1 MELLTLR
8 QEDGMYTFTM
18 PPILSL
24 LWRMS
29 QGRVGEHYSSP
40 VLSCAHTGIATGI
53 SGRAE
58 VCDWLSDAVMS
69 APVVQL
75 AAVRVP
81 LSGPA
86 SSRPLTQPLGRNGRR

>member
-1 MELLTLR
+1 MEDESGPSGRALLKSCT
-8 QEDGMYTFTM
+8 
-18 PPILSL
+18 LSL
-24 LWRMS
+24 T
-29 QGRVGEHYSSP
+29 
-40 VLSCAHTGIATGI
+40 HTGIVAGI

-58 VCDWLSDAVMS
+58 VCDWLSDRVMS

-86 SSRPLTQPLGRNGRR
+86 SSRPLTQPWGRNGRR

>member
-1 MELLTLR
+1 M
-8 QEDGMYTFTM
+8 
-18 PPILSL
+18 
-24 LWRMS
+24 
-29 QGRVGEHYSSP
+29 GEHYSSP
-40 VLSCAHTGIATGI
+40 VLSLSHTHTGIVAGI

-58 VCDWLSDAVMS
+58 VCDWLLDGVMS

-86 SSRPLTQPLGRNGRR
+86 SSRPLTQPWGRNGRR